1 MAKTKMLHS
10 LICNKTTGDLGV
22 AASICLYV
30 IQFSFV
36 CSAFTQFSKIY

>member
-10 LICNKTTGDLGV
+10 LICNKTAGV
-22 AASICLYV
+22 LSFAASICLCV

-36 CSAFTQFSKIY
+36 CRAFT